1 MHTAILMVIEKK
13 GALYTGKCG
22 SHLIYSW
29 IEIENVSLV
38 DYLTQA
44 NKDQLLLGFCYF
56 LCCVLTYAKLDLL
69 DKQ

>member
-13 GALYTGKCG
+13 CALYAL
-22 SHLIYSW
+22 LIYSW

-56 LCCVLTYAKLDLL
+56 LCCVFNVCKLGSA
-69 DKQ
+69 